1 MIPLPYKLIAIGVAV
16 LALLGIGFGT
26 GYHIANKKYLNFKAE
41 TEQVAAVAKA
51 KVEQDKKYDDEI
63 TNSVITRYR
72 TDLARLQSQS
82 SSSGVHAIPKASSGT
97 DEASSYAALVVECK
111 QTTIQL
117 NYLQEWVNDQYS
129 EDQK

>member
-51 KVEQDKKYDDEI
+51 KEQQDKKYDDEI

-72 TDLARLQSQS
+72 TELDRLQQQS
-82 SSSGVHAIPKASSGT
+82 SSSGVHTLPKASSGT
-97 DEASSYAALVVECK
+97 DEESAYAALVIECK
-111 QTTIQL
+111 KTTVQL
-117 NYLQEWVNDQYS
+117 DYLQEWVNDQYS